1 MKRLLCLFAV
11 CLLVFSWGML
21 AVAAD
26 HVHELEYVRPRDA
39 KIARPG
45 NIAHYYCSGC
55 GKYFADSTGEK
66 ELTEAEVF
74 TQLPC
79 HTELPTDTGKG
90 CDFSMEAL
98 VNLDAAMQGTAIFG
112 ERNYYFN

>member
-1 MKRLLCLFAV
+1 MKRLICLLAA
-11 CLLVFSWGML
+11 CLLVFSCGMF
-21 AVAAD
+21 AVSAD
-26 HVHELEYVRPRDA
+26 LVLELEYVRARDA
-39 KIARPG
+39 RIAKPG

-55 GKYFADSTGEK
+55 GKYFADSAGEK

-79 HTELPTDTGKG
+79 HTPNITDTGKG

-98 VNLDAAMQGTAIFG
+98 ANQ
-112 ERNYYFN
+112 